1 MNEQIEISYI
11 DLALIIEGLYFGV
24 DEDIDE
30 TEDLINY
37 LRNNEDCAAIL
48 ETY

>member
-11 DLALIIEGLYFGV
+11 DLALIIEGIYFGV

-37 LRNNEDCAAIL
+37 LHNNEDCAAIL

>member
-1 MNEQIEISYI
+1 MNKQIEISYI
-11 DLALIIEGLYFGV
+11 DLALIIEGIYFGV

-48 ETY
+48 ENY